1 MPIQTLLISAG
12 LVLLMELGDK
22 TMLTTMCLSA
32 QYRRPGLVLLAT
44 MLALAASSIIAVIIG
59 SILSATLPI
68 EIITYVSGI
77 LFIGLG
83 IYTLA
88 KTNSEEPDTCDN
100 PGTLFGMFSLVLLS
114 ELGDKSQIT
123 ILALAADSSFAIM
136 VFIGAIIGFLI
147 VNSLGA
153 LAGNRV
159 AARIRSGTNSTQNCE
174 ACCWS
179 GFHTIWCAHSL
190 WHSLNVTVYDD
201 EAFYEQFDLI
211 EFELEGEDTI
221 ES

>member
-1 MPIQTLLISAG
+1 MPIQTLLISTG

-32 QYRRPGLVLLAT
+32 QYRRPWLVLLAT
-44 MLALAASSIIAVIIG
+44 MLALATSSIIAVIIG
-59 SILSATLPI
+59 YLLSATLPI

-83 IYTLA
+83 VYTLLNA
-88 KTNSEEPDTCDN
+88 NSENLDSCDN

-136 VFIGAIIGFLI
+136 VFIGSMIGFLI

-159 AARIRSGTNSTQNCE
+159 ASRIPLRIVKRVVGLVFILFGTFIVL
-174 ACCWS
+174 
-179 GFHTIWCAHSL
+179 GIL
-190 WHSLNVTVYDD
+190 
-201 EAFYEQFDLI
+201 
-211 EFELEGEDTI
+211 
-221 ES
+221 

>member
-1 MPIQTLLISAG
+1 MPIQTLFTSAG

-44 MLALAASSIIAVIIG
+44 MIALATSSVIAVIIG
-59 SILSATLPI
+59 YILATTLPI
-68 EIITYVSGI
+68 SIITYVSGI
-77 LFIGLG
+77 LFIGIG

-88 KTNSEEPDTCDN
+88 RANSEVPDTCDN

-123 ILALAADSSFAIM
+123 ILALAAQSSFAIM
-136 VFIGAIIGFLI
+136 VFIGSIIGFLI

-153 LAGNRV
+153 IAGDRV
-159 AARIRSGTNSTQNCE
+159 AARIPLR
-174 ACCWS
+174 
-179 GFHTIWCAHSL
+179 
-190 WHSLNVTVYDD
+190 TVKIVVG
-201 EAFYEQFDLI
+201 LI
-211 EFELEGEDTI
+211 FILFGALI
-221 ES
+221 VLGIL

>member
-1 MPIQTLLISAG
+1 MPIQTLLTSAG

-44 MLALAASSIIAVIIG
+44 ILALATSSVIAVIVG
-59 SILSATLPI
+59 FILSATLPI
-68 EIITYVSGI
+68 GIITYVSGI

-83 IYTLA
+83 VYTLA
-88 KTNSEEPDTCDN
+88 RANSEAPDTCDN

-123 ILALAADSSFAIM
+123 ILALAAQSTFAVM
-136 VFIGAIIGFLI
+136 VFLGSIIGFLI

-153 LAGNRV
+153 WAGNRV
-159 AARIRSGTNSTQNCE
+159 ASRIPLRTVKIVVGLVFILF
-174 ACCWS
+174 
-179 GFHTIWCAHSL
+179 GF
-190 WHSLNVTVYDD
+190 
-201 EAFYEQFDLI
+201 LI
-211 EFELEGEDTI
+211 VFGIL
-221 ES
+221 

>member
-1 MPIQTLLISAG
+1 MPIQTFLTSAA

-44 MLALAASSIIAVIIG
+44 MIALATSSVIAVIVG
-59 SILSATLPI
+59 YILSATLPI

-88 KTNSEEPDTCDN
+88 KANSEAPDTCDN

-123 ILALAADSSFAIM
+123 ILALAAQSTFAIM
-136 VFIGAIIGFLI
+136 VFIGSIIGFLI

-153 LAGNRV
+153 WAGDRV
-159 AARIRSGTNSTQNCE
+159 ASRIPLR
-174 ACCWS
+174 
-179 GFHTIWCAHSL
+179 
-190 WHSLNVTVYDD
+190 TVKMVVGLV
-201 EAFYEQFDLI
+201 FVLFGVLI
-211 EFELEGEDTI
+211 VLGI
-221 ES
+221 L

>member
-1 MPIQTLLISAG
+1 MPIQTFFISTG

-44 MLALAASSIIAVIIG
+44 MLALATSSIIAVIIG

-88 KTNSEEPDTCDN
+88 KTNSEELDTCDN

-123 ILALAADSSFAIM
+123 ILALAADSSFPIM
-136 VFIGAIIGFLI
+136 VFIGSIIGFLI

-153 LAGNRV
+153 LAGERV
-159 AARIRSGTNSTQNCE
+159 AARIPLKIVRRVVGLVFILF
-174 ACCWS
+174 
-179 GFHTIWCAHSL
+179 G
-190 WHSLNVTVYDD
+190 V
-201 EAFYEQFDLI
+201 LI
-211 EFELEGEDTI
+211 VLGI
-221 ES
+221 L

>member
-1 MPIQTLLISAG
+1 MPIQALMSAFG
-12 LVLLMELGDK
+12 LVFITEIGDK

-44 MLALAASSIIAVIIG
+44 MIALATSSILAVILG
-59 SILSATLPI
+59 YILSTTLPI

-88 KTNSEEPDTCDN
+88 RANSEVPDTCDN

-123 ILALAADSSFAIM
+123 ILALATQSPLVIM
-136 VFIGAIIGFLI
+136 VFIGSIIGFLI
-147 VNSLGA
+147 VNSVGA
-153 LAGNRV
+153 IAGNRV
-159 AARIRSGTNSTQNCE
+159 AARIPLRTVKIVVGIIFILF
-174 ACCWS
+174 
-179 GFHTIWCAHSL
+179 GSL
-190 WHSLNVTVYDD
+190 IVIGIL
-201 EAFYEQFDLI
+201 
-211 EFELEGEDTI
+211 
-221 ES
+221 

>member
-1 MPIQTLLISAG
+1 MPIQTLLTSAG

-44 MLALAASSIIAVIIG
+44 MLALATSSVIAVIIG
-59 SILSATLPI
+59 YVLSATLPI

-83 IYTLA
+83 IYTFA
-88 KTNSEEPDTCDN
+88 RANSEVPDTCDN

-123 ILALAADSSFAIM
+123 ILALAAQSTFAIM
-136 VFIGAIIGFLI
+136 VFLGAIIGLLI

-159 AARIRSGTNSTQNCE
+159 AAHIPLRTVKIVVGCVFILFGTFIVL
-174 ACCWS
+174 
-179 GFHTIWCAHSL
+179 GIL
-190 WHSLNVTVYDD
+190 
-201 EAFYEQFDLI
+201 
-211 EFELEGEDTI
+211 
-221 ES
+221 